1 MLDRISS
8 LFWFV
13 VSLVILEEA
22 RLLPFGTLSRP
33 KAGFYPFILGIILGV
48 LSLVFLLKSWLW
60 GKGKGKGRG
69 AFPDRKGWRNVFLT
83 LGAMFVFYL
92 FFESIGFLFTTF
104 VLIFLLIKFVEPQKL
119 FYSAW
124 VAAVITISSY
134 LLFEVLL
141 KANLPRGLL
150 EPWLF

>member
-8 LFWFV
+8 LFWLV
-13 VSLVILEEA
+13 LSLLILEEA

-60 GKGKGKGRG
+60 GKGKGTGRG

-83 LGAMFVFYL
+83 LGAMFFFYL
-92 FFESIGFLFTTF
+92 FFEPIGFLFTTF

-119 FYSAW
+119 FYSVW

-150 EPWLF
+150 EQWLF